1 MLAIAR
7 GLMLRPRLLMLDE
20 PSLGLAPIM
29 AENTF
34 EKIDEIHR
42 EGISILL
49 VEQNVM
55 RALTLV
61 QRGYILGNGQ
71 IVLQGTATDLLEN
84 EQVKDAY
91 LGL

>member
-1 MLAIAR
+1 
-7 GLMLRPRLLMLDE
+7 
-20 PSLGLAPIM
+20 
-29 AENTF
+29 
-34 EKIDEIHR
+34 
-42 EGISILL
+42 
-49 VEQNVM
+49 
-55 RALTLV
+55 V

>member
-1 MLAIAR
+1 
-7 GLMLRPRLLMLDE
+7 
-20 PSLGLAPIM
+20 M
-29 AENTF
+29 AETTF
-34 EKIDEIHR
+34 EKTDEIYQ
-42 EGISILL
+42 EGISILR
-49 VEQNVM
+49 VEQDVM

-71 IVLQGTATDLLEN
+71 IVLQGTAAELLEN